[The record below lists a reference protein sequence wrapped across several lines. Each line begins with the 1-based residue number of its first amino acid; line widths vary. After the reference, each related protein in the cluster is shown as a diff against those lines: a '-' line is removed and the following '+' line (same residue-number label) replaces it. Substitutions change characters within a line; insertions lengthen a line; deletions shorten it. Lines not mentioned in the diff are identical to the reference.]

1 MHPFSIVKG
10 PHYAL
15 LSSLIWWVLYSKP
28 DSEGASKQI
37 APLKPL
43 RLFYYLQESPS
54 PIHSTCTSQICIK
67 KQKNTGWL
75 EHISFSYSMTVFD
88 FLSLHSFLS
97 CLPLLVQLAAL
108 RPQEAI
114 RYGKTSPYCFNEIPS
129 VCSFLNE
136 PRTDKDFFLPGSCLQ
151 WWLSFGCTGL
161 GRRLATF
168 GTSHYSCI
176 NLSGK
181 FHPSFFFEKQ
191 THECWTIHTL
201 PITHTYVNFSSL
213 SRV

>member
-28 DSEGASKQI
+28 DHSSETIEVVLLSAGISL
-37 APLKPL
+37 P
-43 RLFYYLQESPS
+43 
-54 PIHSTCTSQICIK
+54 HSLDVHVANMS
-67 KQKNTGWL
+67 KNTAWL

-151 WWLSFGCTGL
+151 
-161 GRRLATF
+161 
-168 GTSHYSCI
+168 
-176 NLSGK
+176 
-181 FHPSFFFEKQ
+181 
-191 THECWTIHTL
+191 
-201 PITHTYVNFSSL
+201 
-213 SRV
+213 